1 MKLRRVFAWVG
12 GGLFVL
18 IALAYATTRYA
29 IFIPGWVLDVRD
41 PIEPTQ
47 TITWDRPAPGT
58 TVAAPRPPNIVLILA
73 DDLGWNDMGAGEGV
87 PPVLVQRDL
96 LEARIG
102 KPAAVAEVSL
112 AAAHRIR
119 RETQT
124 EGQTALALRI
134 DADRHLRLR
143 LASAITDRSAQD
155 LLTDALDALLVAVP
169 EVDTLVAQLS
179 RARTRP

>member
-1 MKLRRVFAWVG
+1 MAALSSGLLARKGQARPAMRSQGFGGFG
-12 GGLFVL
+12 GGQ
-18 IALAYATTRYA
+18 A
-29 IFIPGWVLDVRD
+29 
-41 PIEPTQ
+41 
-47 TITWDRPAPGT
+47 
-58 TVAAPRPPNIVLILA
+58 A

>member
-1 MKLRRVFAWVG
+1 MTASSKPMAALSS
-12 GGLFVL
+12 GL
-18 IALAYATTRYA
+18 LARKGQA
-29 IFIPGWVLDVRD
+29 
-41 PIEPTQ
+41 
-47 TITWDRPAPGT
+47 RPAMRSG
-58 TVAAPRPPNIVLILA
+58 ALMSFPPSQS
-73 DDLGWNDMGAGEGV
+73 DDLGWNDMGAADSV

-96 LEARIG
+96 LAAQIG
-102 KPAAVAEVSL
+102 RPAAVGEVSL
-112 AAAHRIR
+112 AAAQRIQ
-119 RETQT
+119 RETPT

>member
-1 MKLRRVFAWVG
+1 MTASPKPMAALSS
-12 GGLFVL
+12 GL
-18 IALAYATTRYA
+18 LARKGQA
-29 IFIPGWVLDVRD
+29 
-41 PIEPTQ
+41 
-47 TITWDRPAPGT
+47 RPAMRSG
-58 TVAAPRPPNIVLILA
+58 ALMSLPPSQS
-73 DDLGWNDMGAGEGV
+73 DDLGWNDMGAADSV

-96 LEARIG
+96 LEAQIG
-102 KPAAVAEVSL
+102 RPAAVAEVSL
-112 AAAHRIR
+112 AAAQRIR
-119 RETQT
+119 RETPT
-124 EGQTALALRI
+124 EGQAALALRI

>member
-1 MKLRRVFAWVG
+1 MTASSKPMAALSS
-12 GGLFVL
+12 GL
-18 IALAYATTRYA
+18 LARKGQA
-29 IFIPGWVLDVRD
+29 
-41 PIEPTQ
+41 
-47 TITWDRPAPGT
+47 RPAMRSG
-58 TVAAPRPPNIVLILA
+58 ALMSFPRPERRPRLERHGAA
-73 DDLGWNDMGAGEGV
+73 DSV

-96 LEARIG
+96 LEAQIG
-102 KPAAVAEVSL
+102 RPAAVAEVAL
-112 AAAHRIR
+112 AAAQRIQ
-119 RETQT
+119 RETHI

>member
-1 MKLRRVFAWVG
+1 MTASSKPMAALSS
-12 GGLFVL
+12 GL
-18 IALAYATTRYA
+18 LARKGQA
-29 IFIPGWVLDVRD
+29 
-41 PIEPTQ
+41 
-47 TITWDRPAPGT
+47 RPAMRSG
-58 TVAAPRPPNIVLILA
+58 ALMSFPPSHS
-73 DDLGWNDMGAGEGV
+73 DDLGWNDMGAADSV

-96 LEARIG
+96 LAAQIG
-102 KPAAVAEVSL
+102 RPAAVAEVSL
-112 AAAHRIR
+112 AAAQRIQ
-119 RETQT
+119 RETPT

>member
-1 MKLRRVFAWVG
+1 MPRKAFGSLLYYSG
-12 GGLFVL
+12 GTLNGQPAQAGLTGL
-18 IALAYATTRYA
+18 C
-29 IFIPGWVLDVRD
+29 W
-41 PIEPTQ
+41 
-47 TITWDRPAPGT
+47 
-58 TVAAPRPPNIVLILA
+58 
-73 DDLGWNDMGAGEGV
+73 GWNDMGAADSV

-96 LEARIG
+96 LAAQIG
-102 KPAAVAEVSL
+102 RPAAVAEVSL
-112 AAAHRIR
+112 AAAQRIQ
-119 RETQT
+119 RETPT

>member
-1 MKLRRVFAWVG
+1 M
-12 GGLFVL
+12 
-18 IALAYATTRYA
+18 
-29 IFIPGWVLDVRD
+29 
-41 PIEPTQ
+41 
-47 TITWDRPAPGT
+47 
-58 TVAAPRPPNIVLILA
+58 
-73 DDLGWNDMGAGEGV
+73 
-87 PPVLVQRDL
+87 LVQRDL
-96 LEARIG
+96 LEAQIG
-102 KPAAVAEVSL
+102 RPTAVAEVAL
-112 AAAHRIR
+112 AAAQRIQ
-119 RETQT
+119 RETST

>member
-1 MKLRRVFAWVG
+1 MAALSS
-12 GGLFVL
+12 GL
-18 IALAYATTRYA
+18 LARKGQA
-29 IFIPGWVLDVRD
+29 
-41 PIEPTQ
+41 
-47 TITWDRPAPGT
+47 RPAMRSG
-58 TVAAPRPPNIVLILA
+58 VLMSFPPCQSE
-73 DDLGWNDMGAGEGV
+73 DLGWNDMGAADSV

-96 LEARIG
+96 LEAQIG
-102 KPAAVAEVSL
+102 RPAAVAEVAL
-112 AAAHRIR
+112 AAAQRIQ
-119 RETQT
+119 RETPT
-124 EGQTALALRI
+124 EGQAAFSLRI